1 MSLRGTTPR
10 VVLATSLGLL
20 AGYSTYRYRVS
31 RRAPIE
37 SHPSGRS
44 APGPLSCQCRQ
55 WTDLLSLQTSWQLT
69 TPFRYAAVSHQ
80 NLTLSD
86 REHGNEPVCE
96 GKEFAIRPPRLM
108 KLVATRPSSPCRCPV
123 TAVSR
128 QFQTNSTNSGAS
140 PRWRAT
146 SRTNSYPLKDQVRS
160 ALDREKHEHC
170 FLCAD
175 VAPVSQPHH
184 PP

>member
-1 MSLRGTTPR
+1 VSDGFQSSRHHSKMSLRGTTPR

-86 REHGNEPVCE
+86 REHDETCGNQTL
-96 GKEFAIRPPRLM
+96 FAVPLSCDGCV
-108 KLVATRPSSPCRCPV
+108 K
-123 TAVSR
+123 AVSD
-128 QFQTNSTNSGAS
+128 QLYKLGGITKVEGN
-140 PRWRAT
+140 
-146 SRTNSYPLKDQVRS
+146 LKDQLISVEGSGKICTRQGKTR
-160 ALDREKHEHC
+160 AL
-170 FLCAD
+170 FPLC
-175 VAPVSQPHH
+175 
-184 PP
+184 